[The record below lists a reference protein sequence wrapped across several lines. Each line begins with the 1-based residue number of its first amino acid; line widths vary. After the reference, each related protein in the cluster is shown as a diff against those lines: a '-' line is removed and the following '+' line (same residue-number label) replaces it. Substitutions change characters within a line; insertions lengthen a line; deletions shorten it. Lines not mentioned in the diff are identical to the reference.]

1 MIKLPRK
8 AKKKSRAVKS
18 KRVDLE
24 VERDA
29 VRILRT
35 VKGEESFYFFE
46 GFGKPIGES
55 AKSLSEF
62 LERIGSV
69 KQESLLFHLQ
79 RKDFQNWI
87 KKTLGDHKLARR
99 IGRISPLQ
107 SADLRTQI
115 MTVIENHIAEL
126 RGEPATLIVNEQWV
140 TAF

>member
-1 MIKLPRK
+1 MKN
-8 AKKKSRAVKS
+8 

-35 VKGEESFYFFE
+35 VKGEEAFYFFE

-69 KQESLLFHLQ
+69 KLESLLFHLQ

-99 IGRISPLQ
+99 IGRISPSQ
-107 SADLRTQI
+107 RADLRTQI
-115 MTVIENHIAEL
+115 RTAIENQIAEL
-126 RGEPATLIVNEQWV
+126 RGEPATLIVDEQWV
-140 TAF
+140 AAF